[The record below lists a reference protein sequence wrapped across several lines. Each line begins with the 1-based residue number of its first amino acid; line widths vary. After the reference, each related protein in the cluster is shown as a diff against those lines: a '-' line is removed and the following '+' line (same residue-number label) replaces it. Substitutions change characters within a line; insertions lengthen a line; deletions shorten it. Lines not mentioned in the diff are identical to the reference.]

1 MIHTRALRAAGALA
15 FATLA
20 TACATAASD
29 PMSAPYDYGADQ
41 VVSSIE
47 RACSG
52 AVGGGAGPVQ
62 SLTWVAHTDTEG
74 GGRALAFV
82 ANGGA
87 TAATTVLRAYA
98 PGIQRT
104 VAFQDGRVVANLV
117 TDQNGTRDADGDPVV
132 KHNAVLVPVT
142 DMAGAFTGAAWSASM
157 EVAGR
162 VVSTCGPLPA
172 DVPADA
178 P

>member
-1 MIHTRALRAAGALA
+1 MHI
-15 FATLA
+15 
-20 TACATAASD
+20 
-29 PMSAPYDYGADQ
+29 
-41 VVSSIE
+41 
-47 RACSG
+47 
-52 AVGGGAGPVQ
+52 
-62 SLTWVAHTDTEG
+62 DTG
-74 GGRALAFV
+74 DDGRALAFV

-104 VAFQDGRVVANLV
+104 VAVQDGRVVANLV

-142 DMAGAFTGAAWSASM
+142 DMAGAFTGTAWSASM

>member
-15 FATLA
+15 CTALA

-62 SLTWVAHTDTEG
+62 SLAWVAHTDTEG
-74 GGRALAFV
+74 DGRALAFV
-82 ANGGA
+82 VDGGV

-104 VAFQDGRVVANLV
+104 VAVQDGRVVANLV
-117 TDQNGTRDADGDPVV
+117 TDKDGTRDADTAPTMEN
-132 KHNAVLVPVT
+132 NAVLVPVT
-142 DMAGAFTGAAWSASM
+142 DMAGAFTGTAWSASM
-157 EVAGR
+157 DIAGR
-162 VVSTCGPLPA
+162 IVSTCGPLPA
-172 DVPADA
+172 DVPTDA